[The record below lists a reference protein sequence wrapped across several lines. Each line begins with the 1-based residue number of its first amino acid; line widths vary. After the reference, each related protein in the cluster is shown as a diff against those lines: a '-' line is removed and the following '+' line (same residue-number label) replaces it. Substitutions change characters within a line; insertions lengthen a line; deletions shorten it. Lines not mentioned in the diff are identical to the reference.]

1 MLWFNFILGLIFLF
15 FCFKFIIRH
24 YHTQKQKK
32 IKIKPKIK
40 LNHNIDIKVVLQFTT
55 CCLHVWL
62 AAVFITHLRNTRLS
76 IGWVQLTLWNIELL
90 PHFRPTCY
98 RFQNSSWSIG
108 FTKSQH
114 SLRDLR
120 NKNGGWDGTGKSY
133 FHSPIFAVWNGTP
146 SFNWQHQY
154 VWIVCKKRGGFC
166 RLTECVCA
174 VASNKRG
181 W

>member
-15 FCFKFIIRH
+15 FCFKLIIRH

-76 IGWVQLTLWNIELL
+76 IVWVQLTLCIIEIL

-98 RFQNSSWSIG
+98 RFSYRHDRLVSPNPNILCVTYRKRKWRLRRNCKEL
-108 FTKSQH
+108 F
-114 SLRDLR
+114 SLSHLCCV
-120 NKNGGWDGTGKSY
+120 K
-133 FHSPIFAVWNGTP
+133 WNA
-146 SFNWQHQY
+146 
-154 VWIVCKKRGGFC
+154 II
-166 RLTECVCA
+166 
-174 VASNKRG
+174 
-181 W
+181 

>member
-40 LNHNIDIKVVLQFTT
+40 LNHNIDIKVVLQFTFNLF
-55 CCLHVWL
+55 CNLHVWL

-76 IGWVQLTLWNIELL
+76 IVWVQLTLWNIELL

-98 RFQNSSWSIG
+98 RLIDW
-108 FTKSQH
+108 
-114 SLRDLR
+114 
-120 NKNGGWDGTGKSY
+120 
-133 FHSPIFAVWNGTP
+133 FHQIPTFFAPLTEKKMAADTELERAIFAVWNGTP

-154 VWIVCKKRGGFC
+154 VWIVCKKREGFC
-166 RLTECVCA
+166 RLTECVCV

>member
-40 LNHNIDIKVVLQFTT
+40 LNHNIDIKVVLQFTFNLF
-55 CCLHVWL
+55 CNLHVWL

-76 IGWVQLTLWNIELL
+76 IVWVQLTLWNIELL

-98 RFQNSSWSIG
+98 RLIDWFHQIPT
-108 FTKSQH
+108 FFAPLTEKE
-114 SLRDLR
+114 
-120 NKNGGWDGTGKSY
+120 NGGWDGTGKSY
-133 FHSPIFAVWNGTP
+133 FCCVKWNA
-146 SFNWQHQY
+146 
-154 VWIVCKKRGGFC
+154 II
-166 RLTECVCA
+166 
-174 VASNKRG
+174 
-181 W
+181 